1 MMVGPRPE
9 CQHPE
14 LSVVLVSFI
23 RSAYLAVGCKQ
34 PALRVLSGQLY
45 VTPNSLQGL
54 EPAGRPLDGHILT
67 TGSIETNNIRS
78 GFVKTTELQGRRAKT
93 QTCVLQTSGVPQEV
107 QLPSTKAP
115 LTEEHDRTRILFSS
129 AESFFFFEIR
139 KQVQLPRLA
148 VSSHISA
155 ASLQRK
161 SS

>member
-67 TGSIETNNIRS
+67 TGGIETNNIRS

-93 QTCVLQTSGVPQEV
+93 QTCVSFKHLGFHKKSDESTSDRHHGQ
-107 QLPSTKAP
+107 
-115 LTEEHDRTRILFSS
+115 EHDPAFCSAPQSHFSFLKS
-129 AESFFFFEIR
+129 GSRFNF
-139 KQVQLPRLA
+139 P
-148 VSSHISA
+148 
-155 ASLQRK
+155 ASQ
-161 SS
+161 